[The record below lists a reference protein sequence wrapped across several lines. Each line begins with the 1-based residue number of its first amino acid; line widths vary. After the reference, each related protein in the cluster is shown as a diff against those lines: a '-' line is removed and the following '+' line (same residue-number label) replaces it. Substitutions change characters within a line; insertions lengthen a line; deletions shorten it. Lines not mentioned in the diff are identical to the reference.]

1 MVNLSKQSSKKGFK
15 NMKKFILNIQ
25 LFALISH
32 DDADALIPEGEVRAI
47 FKAVEAQSLAMS
59 LLTKLPN
66 MSSNRTR
73 IKVSDTLP
81 VVYWQSTPTSFKKT
95 TSQAWKNK
103 YIYAEELAVIVP
115 IAEADLDDA
124 EFDIWGEVRPKLVE
138 AIANRVDKAIFFGTG
153 EDKPEHFPD
162 GIFYQ
167 AFAKG
172 FVREKGGSETVYN
185 AISETMGLV
194 EESGYSVNGLL
205 SGPGIKK
212 VFRGMV
218 DTTGQLITGDE
229 ISALPRAIIENGAW
243 NPQKA
248 VAIVGDF
255 KQGVYA
261 VRQDVTYKLLTEG
274 VIQDPSDNSII
285 YNLGQQDMIALRVV
299 FRMGWQLPN
308 PVNRLAEDEEARL
321 PFAVVAPAS
330 SAKLVVSLDPGEA
343 TTFASTQ
350 VVKMSANAR
359 GAKIYYTDNGNAPTS
374 SSTPYTGPITLSA
387 TKTIKAIAIKDGYT
401 NSDVV
406 SVTYTKS

>member
-1 MVNLSKQSSKKGFK
+1 
-15 NMKKFILNIQ
+15 MKKKFLLNIQ

-32 DDADALIPEGEVRAI
+32 SDVEPLIPEGEVKEI
-47 FKAVEAQSLAMS
+47 FKAVEAKSLALS

-81 VVYWQSTPTSFKKT
+81 VVYWQAQPTSFKKT

-115 IAEADLDDA
+115 IAEADVDDA

-138 AIANRVDKAIFFGTG
+138 AIANRIDKAIFFGTG
-153 EDKPEHFPD
+153 EDKPDNFPE

-172 FVREKGGSETVYN
+172 FVREKGNSETIYN

-194 EESGYSVNGLL
+194 EESGYGVNGLL

-212 VFRGMV
+212 VFRGMT

-243 NPQKA
+243 NPNKA

-255 KQGVYA
+255 KQAVYA
-261 VRQDVTYKLLTEG
+261 IRQDVTYKLLTEG

-285 YNLGQQDMIALRVV
+285 YNLGQQDMVALRVT

-308 PVNRLAEDEEARL
+308 PVNRLAENEEARL

-330 SAKLVVSLDPGEA
+330 SAKLTVSLSPSEA
-343 TTFASTQ
+343 TTFTTSQ
-350 VVKMSANAR
+350 KVKMSANAR
-359 GAKIYYTDNGNAPTS
+359 GAKIYYTDNGSAPTS
-374 SSTPYTGPITLSA
+374 ASTEYTGEITLTA

-406 SVTYTKS
+406 SVTYTKSS